1 MWRFNCFSREKS
13 ENKEILERASAV
25 LTRARLIDIE
35 SALVSKRWL
44 YLRPLAH
51 FWTQS
56 CGRVKVIRIRQCGWI
71 SISQQACGLLDLVGE
86 HIFFS
91 LSLPIA
97 SYFVYSQ
104 VSTRKWAFLSRPVE
118 SWTGWKLIISFHSH
132 FLLFLSYLQPNTK
145 KTK

>member
-56 CGRVKVIRIRQCGWI
+56 CGRVKVIRIRQCWLNKHFTAGLWTFGLGGRTYFLFTFTSYRFLFCLQPSLYTKM
-71 SISQQACGLLDLVGE
+71 SISQRACGIMDWVKAD
-86 HIFFS
+86 IFIS
-91 LSLPIA
+91 LSL
-97 SYFVYSQ
+97 SSLSQ
-104 VSTRKWAFLSRPVE
+104 LST
-118 SWTGWKLIISFHSH
+118 
-132 FLLFLSYLQPNTK
+132 TK
-145 KTK
+145 YKKN